1 MEPITFSLYLPALR
15 AALLCA
21 AKKDIRAYL
30 QSVYLDGPR
39 GLIVGTDGHRM
50 FVGKAALP
58 SDLQVM
64 VPRDLAERVLKT
76 ASRLNP
82 ACFAVLLPDNRVRFT
97 LADGAAVEGA
107 LLDSADGKYP
117 DYTRVIPASANG
129 EPAVYNPDYLA
140 DARDALRFY
149 TGSKKGDA
157 AIAYNGNNPGVVHFT
172 GCDEAMVV
180 IMPIRDAVSVNFPRL
195 LPLPTASEAA

>member
-1 MEPITFSLYLPALR
+1 MEPITFSLNLSALR

-21 AKKDIRAYL
+21 AKKDTRTYL

-39 GLIVGTDGHRM
+39 GLIVATDGHRM

-64 VPRDLAERVLKT
+64 IPRDLVERVLKT
-76 ASRLNP
+76 ASKLNP

-97 LADGAAVEGA
+97 LADGAAVEGD
-107 LLDSADGKYP
+107 LLDPANGKFP
-117 DYTRVIPASANG
+117 DYVRVIPASASG
-129 EPAVYNPDYLA
+129 EPAVYNPDYLVA
-140 DARDALRFY
+140 ARDALSHYSGYKRVDL
-149 TGSKKGDA
+149 S
-157 AIAYNGNNPGVVHFT
+157 IAYNGNNPGVVHFT

-180 IMPIRDAVSVNFPRL
+180 VMPIRDAVSLNFPRL

>member
-1 MEPITFSLYLPALR
+1 MEPITFSLNLSALR

-50 FVGKAALP
+50 FIGKAALP

-76 ASRLNP
+76 ASKLNP
-82 ACFAVLLPDNRVRFT
+82 ACFAVLLPDHRVRFT

-129 EPAVYNPDYLA
+129 EPAVYNPDYLT
-140 DARDALRFY
+140 DARDALRHY
-149 TGSKKGDA
+149 TGHKKGDA

-172 GCDEAMVV
+172 GCDEAMVI

-195 LPLPTASEAA
+195 LPLPTASVAA